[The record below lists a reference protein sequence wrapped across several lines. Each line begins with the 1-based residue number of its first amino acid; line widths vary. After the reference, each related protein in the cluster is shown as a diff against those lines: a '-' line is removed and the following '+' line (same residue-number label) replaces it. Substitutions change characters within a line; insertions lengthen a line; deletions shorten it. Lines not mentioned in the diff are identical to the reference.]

1 MEFQKIETKKIRTL
15 LKNSEPYRIEKEL
28 LPNIYLF
35 NDTEYWIFFYSF
47 CKRMNDITIG
57 IRLGLDRSQVYRRTL
72 KIIKNNKTI
81 LLSFLEA

>member
-1 MEFQKIETKKIRTL
+1 MGSQKIEAKKIRAL
-15 LKNSEPYRIEKEL
+15 LKKSEPYHIEKEL